1 MKISYRFLNVLRQRE
16 DIFSIDSLSLIFAN
30 IEQIWQFQQTFLDAL
45 RNGIQ
50 QNRIAETF
58 IEFVSLQLKNFF
70 GIFNFKF
77 HFNFIFNSNQRL
89 WSTRSIAI
97 HIQEL

>member
-1 MKISYRFLNVLRQRE
+1 M
-16 DIFSIDSLSLIFAN
+16 DSLSLIFAN

-58 IEFVSLQLKNFF
+58 IEFVSVKNISERYIKVHSKF
-70 GIFNFKF
+70 ILF
-77 HFNFIFNSNQRL
+77 HFLHSTAISVYGLFDLLQFIFKSFNGIGKFQ
-89 WSTRSIAI
+89 
-97 HIQEL
+97 

>member
-1 MKISYRFLNVLRQRE
+1 M
-16 DIFSIDSLSLIFAN
+16 DSLTLIFAN

-58 IEFVSLQLKNFF
+58 IEFVSTDSDRQIFF
-70 GIFNFKF
+70 YSKFMF
-77 HFNFIFNSNQRL
+77 HFSAYMQTAISVYGLFDLLQFIFKSFNG
-89 WSTRSIAI
+89 IGKF
-97 HIQEL
+97 